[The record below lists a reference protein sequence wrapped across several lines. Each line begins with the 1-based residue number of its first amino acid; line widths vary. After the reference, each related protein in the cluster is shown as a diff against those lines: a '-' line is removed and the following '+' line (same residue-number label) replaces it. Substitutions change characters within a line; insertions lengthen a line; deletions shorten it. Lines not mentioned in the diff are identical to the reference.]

1 MTRPFEKP
9 DYEAMLHKT
18 IQVGE
23 ALPEEHLARFV
34 VKVICLL
41 DLESIYGQYAK
52 VGGKAIAPEVLLG
65 LLVYGYASG
74 VFSSRQIER
83 ATYENLAFQLVAGG
97 LPPDHDTLANF
108 RKTFLA
114 QIQEL
119 FVQVLLLAQEVG
131 VLKVG
136 NISLDGS
143 KIHADA
149 SKSKAVSHKRLLQLE
164 DQLRA
169 EVHELLSLGESA
181 DQGEVILPGGLVI
194 ADEITRRQLRLENL
208 AKAKAVLEARAQE
221 RYAAEKAEYEA
232 KVKERAEKAK
242 RKGRRP
248 GGKPPQP
255 PEPGPRDKDQYN
267 FTAPDSRIMQNSTD
281 DGFDQHYNAQ
291 VGVDQAS
298 LLIVACSL
306 SNHPHDK
313 AEAEPTLAALSP
325 QLGQVDA
332 AALDNGFFSPT
343 NIHACL
349 ERGIE
354 PYIAPGRQAHHP
366 RWQTFFATAGAPP
379 PENASPKLKMAF
391 KLQTEPGREIYRL
404 RNCTVEPVLG
414 IIKEV
419 LGFRQFWLRG
429 LWAAAGEWSLVCLAF
444 NLKRWHRLDP
454 QAILA

>member
-1 MTRPFEKP
+1 MP
-9 DYEAMLHKT
+9 DYEAVLNTT
-18 IQVGE
+18 IRVGE

-34 VKVICLL
+34 VGVVSLL
-41 DLESIYGQYAK
+41 DLECIYGHYAN

-74 VFSSRQIER
+74 VFSSRKIER
-83 ATYENLAFQLVAGG
+83 ATYESLPFQFVAGG
-97 LPPDHDTLANF
+97 LHPDHDTLANF
-108 RKTFLA
+108 RKTFLCE
-114 QIQEL
+114 IQEL

-149 SKSKAVSHKRLLQLE
+149 AKSKAVSHKRLLALE
-164 DQLRA
+164 ARLRA

-181 DQGEVILPGGLVI
+181 DQGEVVLPGGLVI

-208 AKAKAVLEARAQE
+208 AKAKVVLEARAKE
-221 RYAAEKAEYEA
+221 RYQAEQAEYEA
-232 KVKERAEKAK
+232 KVREREEKAK
-242 RKGRRP
+242 RNKRRP

-255 PEPGPRDKDQYN
+255 PQPGPRDKDQYN
-267 FTAPDSRIMQNSTD
+267 FTDPDSRIMKNSTD

-291 VGVDQAS
+291 VAVEQAS
-298 LLIVACSL
+298 LFIVACSL
-306 SNHPHDK
+306 SNHPNDK

-343 NIHACL
+343 TSQAC
-349 ERGIE
+349 EQRGIE
-354 PYIAPGRQAHHP
+354 PYIATGRQAHHQS
-366 RWQTFFATAGAPP
+366 WQTFFATQGQPP
-379 PENASPKLKMAF
+379 PDTASPKVKMAYQ
-391 KLQTEPGREIYRL
+391 LQTEIGREIYRL
-404 RNCTVEPVLG
+404 RKCTVEPVIG

-419 LGFRQFWLRG
+419 LGFRQFSLRG
-429 LWAAAGEWSLVCLAF
+429 LCAAAGEWSLVCLAF
-444 NLKRWHRLDP
+444 NLKRLHVLCP
-454 QAILA
+454 QACDA